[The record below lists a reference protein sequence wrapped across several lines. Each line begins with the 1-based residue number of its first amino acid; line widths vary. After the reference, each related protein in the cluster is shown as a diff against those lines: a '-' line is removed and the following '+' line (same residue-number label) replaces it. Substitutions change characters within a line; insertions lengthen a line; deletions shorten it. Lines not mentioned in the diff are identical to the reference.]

1 MIKYLKSNTP
11 VAQLILLVS
20 LIGTVWGYYNF
31 GVTAGTVLLPI
42 LGYFMYVGL
51 GISVTFHRQLC
62 HSTYKTHP
70 WIIKLGTLLGTF
82 SNTGS
87 SIVWVAIHM
96 NHHRFSDTENDPHSP
111 RHAGVKTF
119 ALEYDLD
126 TSKVKWKMKHLIGDS
141 FHMFLHKYYFAVIA
155 AWSLFLY
162 LVGGAYLM
170 IFLHWFPMIISG
182 IMSNV
187 VNYVGHKKEW
197 PGGYR
202 RYDIR
207 DDSVN
212 NLIMAIPSWGEAL
225 HNNHHKRPYSYTH
238 SERWWEI
245 DIGGYIVK
253 LIRTG

>member
-1 MIKYLKSNTP
+1 MIKYLKSNTL
-11 VAQLILLVS
+11 VAQLVLLIS
-20 LIGTVWGYYNF
+20 AIGTLWGYYTY
-31 GVTAGTVLLPI
+31 GATAGTILLPI
-42 LGYFMYVGL
+42 LGYFLYVGI
-51 GISVTFHRQLC
+51 GISVTFHRHLC
-62 HSTYKTHP
+62 HRSYKTHP
-70 WIIKLGTLLGTF
+70 WIVKLGTLLGTF

-87 SIVWVAIHM
+87 SLVWVAIHM
-96 NHHRFSDTENDPHSP
+96 NHHRFSDTDKDPHSP
-111 RHAGVKTF
+111 RHQGVKTF

-126 TSKVKWKMKHLIGDS
+126 TSKVRWKMKHLIGDP
-141 FHMFLHKYYFAVIA
+141 FHMFLHKYYFGVIA

-182 IMSNV
+182 VMSNI
-187 VNYVGHKKEW
+187 VNYVGHKKDW

-202 RYDIR
+202 RYDLR

-212 NLIMAIPSWGEAL
+212 NVIMAIPSWGETL
-225 HNNHHKRPYSYTH
+225 HNNHHKRPYSWTH

-253 LIRTG
+253 LIKTG